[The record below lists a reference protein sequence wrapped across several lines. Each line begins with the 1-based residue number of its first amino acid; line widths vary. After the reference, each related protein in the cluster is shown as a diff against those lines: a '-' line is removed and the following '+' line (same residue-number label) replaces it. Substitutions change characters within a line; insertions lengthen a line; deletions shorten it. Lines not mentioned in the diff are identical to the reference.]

1 MTFLFERQSFH
12 IVKNAQNYFTDSVKI
27 VYIRFDNG

>member
-12 IVKNAQNYFTDSVKI
+12 IVKNAQNYFTDSVKM
-27 VYIRFDNG
+27 YIRFDNG